1 MTKTITCA
9 EIIKRKTKVKKD
21 IGSMML
27 LYMDV
32 LVHLQRTCSPAL
44 LLQSYGLKLFPEP
57 LTDILLKQN
66 N

>member
-1 MTKTITCA
+1 
-9 EIIKRKTKVKKD
+9 
-21 IGSMML
+21 MML

>member
-9 EIIKRKTKVKKD
+9 EIIKRKTKVKTD

-44 LLQSYGLKLFPEP
+44 LLQSYGLK
-57 LTDILLKQN
+57 
-66 N
+66 